1 MSLLLW
7 IRRVFI
13 VLTLVLVLT
22 FATTCSGLT
31 QAAQTITPSAIES
44 RVVYKQLERGIKA
57 ATGQDF
63 SKWVVQTAEGLV
75 QTASVRD
82 DENLVVVLTPQV
94 RPSEIQPLMKS
105 LVQSFQR
112 SFPNQDLTVLMYSSN
127 RHLVLT
133 ARYRGGTVK
142 LTLH

>member
-7 IRRVFI
+7 SRKIFI

-22 FATTCSGLT
+22 FATTCSGST

-75 QTASVRD
+75 QEASFRD
-82 DENLVVVLTPQV
+82 HKNLVVVLTPQV
-94 RPSEIQPLMKS
+94 RPNEIQPLMKS
-105 LVQSFQR
+105 LVQGFQC
-112 SFPNQDLTVLMYSSN
+112 SFPNQDLLVLMYSSN
-127 RHLVLT
+127 RQLILT
-133 ARYRGGTVK
+133 ARYRDGIVK